1 MFIGCSGALKGCFH
15 LTGEED
21 ICALPGTLLF

>member
-1 MFIGCSGALKGCFH
+1 MSIGCTGALKGCLH
-15 LTGEED
+15 LTGEGD